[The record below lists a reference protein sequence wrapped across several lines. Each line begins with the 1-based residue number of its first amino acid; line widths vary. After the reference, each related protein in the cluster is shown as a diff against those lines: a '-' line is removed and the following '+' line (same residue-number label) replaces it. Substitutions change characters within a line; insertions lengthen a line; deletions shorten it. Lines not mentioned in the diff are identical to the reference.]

1 MSFIS
6 RSRSSFRKNIY
17 RIFHRRCNTGGC
29 KIDAGDCRRACTGK
43 GKRRYPYTGRCK
55 EDAGGRS
62 RQNRCWKWCSPVI
75 NKRKV
80 TVFGSMKISAGA
92 RPYTSGHIYLD
103 DKKVIFYFKK
113 DAEEGI
119 AMIYQEF
126 NMIPEES
133 L

>member
-1 MSFIS
+1 
-6 RSRSSFRKNIY
+6 
-17 RIFHRRCNTGGC
+17 
-29 KIDAGDCRRACTGK
+29 
-43 GKRRYPYTGRCK
+43 
-55 EDAGGRS
+55 
-62 RQNRCWKWCSPVI
+62 
-75 NKRKV
+75 
-80 TVFGSMKISAGA
+80 MKISAGA

-103 DKKVIFYFKK
+103 DKKVIFHFKK